1 MRLAHGA
8 ALGLS
13 VSRIAT
19 PVLTLS
25 SVAQHHAQTTAAAAT
40 GQSGTSM
47 IFGATHAASAAVPVA
62 AGGTGRLLHSYGC
75 CCAGRRRS
83 TTVRPWA
90 QGVSA
95 LYSVGHGSGKQVA
108 STDSSSRSSSGDRSH
123 TKLWQQLRDEQTN
136 LPGEKEEAPAG
147 QWEEEE
153 EDSSTV
159 SSRLQDVVSQLQ
171 GELRAGATPQ
181 VRSSIKLD
189 GLFADLRGQ
198 EDASRGR
205 NSKTPTTTVPTFIPP
220 KSPKQQRRLPS
231 GKLSAA
237 GRGDAALEGTDDLES
252 LSDMLDRVQ
261 ASAKAR
267 DLAEA
272 EARSLA
278 LRSGGPIGDD
288 PARSWVTIGNQ
299 RDMKTRFRNIR
310 EGRAGWAVLP
320 LVMKAKQA
328 GIPLSTGVYNAA
340 IAAYA
345 GTPRKYED
353 ALRVLNMLRREED
366 PGVRPDLGS
375 YNAAMWVCS
384 EAGQWRL
391 VMELM
396 TQAREEGIEPD
407 TTSYN
412 NAMRGMAIQKQ
423 WRRARKLLKR
433 MVSEGLSP
441 NVRTF
446 NGLVEAAG
454 MGSAAPRKHMIE
466 VVHEMEQAGVE
477 PNSHTFTTLLI
488 CLARRRKTFDGF
500 QVMARLVDA
509 RAPLLP
515 HGHRAGLQFCD
526 AYGDWRRAMILME
539 DMRVAKRRP
548 SAPMYLLAVKA
559 CAKGGQWERALSL
572 MVERRAL
579 DVREEKEADD
589 KNGGKP
595 LKRKKVEAAAKAKEQ
610 AARTHMKTL
619 EVVLSAVS
627 EAGQFEVAMRLVQQM
642 RAAGGTPSKK
652 CYLYTLRAASKWGRW
667 DVIESLM
674 KDMRAL
680 RVGVVAEEETDAMD
694 DGVVAINGEGKGG
707 GGEQHR
713 PRMLSSDCYAPL
725 VEAYAQVSMWE
736 RAIEAYQEG
745 FVVGREGGEAGPVK
759 YRVYECVL
767 KACVEV
773 SDGRTALEV
782 IGRQA
787 AEPNAL
793 QKISSAITTEGEG
806 KGAELSGGPPDRR
819 CWCLAAEALGRAG
832 MIKEGHRVLMAMVDS
847 GIPLR
852 ESTKTD
858 VPSLMPVPTTIGG
871 GFEWNQRRRGR
882 RPTRRRRRRRRH
894 PQQGDPGQLPPAA
907 MAEMQEA
914 VVRER
919 LGLFSSWEDGRGGGS
934 AVAGG
939 PRESRNAVQ
948 VSKSYLCGVEFPKGV
963 VNGEGCTAAAVAAAT
978 NSGEKT
984 LGMGWL
990 LANDLTSEKSE
1001 MERGVQEGGLER
1013 KRRRMREFSLKRR
1026 EQQKKLQRIRTTGAG
1041 DRSGR
1046 INGGLPVGKADDA
1059 GVGVAAGLDLRPGGR
1074 RGRNEALT
1082 LRIRVRGRRMG
1093 ILRNFRGANDR
1104 PRRQDRVRS
1113 VGGGGGS
1120 GDGARPEV
1128 L

>member
-1 MRLAHGA
+1 
-8 ALGLS
+8 
-13 VSRIAT
+13 
-19 PVLTLS
+19 
-25 SVAQHHAQTTAAAAT
+25 
-40 GQSGTSM
+40 M
-47 IFGATHAASAAVPVA
+47 IFGATHAASAAIPVA

-83 TTVRPWA
+83 TTT
-90 QGVSA
+90 S
-95 LYSVGHGSGKQVA
+95 L
-108 STDSSSRSSSGDRSH
+108 
-123 TKLWQQLRDEQTN
+123 L
-136 LPGEKEEAPAG
+136 GEKEEAPAG

-171 GELRAGATPQ
+171 GELRAGTTPQ

-189 GLFADLRGQ
+189 SLFADLRGQ
-198 EDASRGR
+198 EDTSRGR
-205 NSKTPTTTVPTFIPP
+205 NSKTPTTTGPKTIPP
-220 KSPKQQRRLPS
+220 KSPKQPRRLPS
-231 GKLSAA
+231 GKFCAA
-237 GRGDAALEGTDDLES
+237 GSGDAALQETDDLES
-252 LSDMLDRVQ
+252 LSNMLDRVQ

-272 EARSLA
+272 EARSLE

-310 EGRAGWAVLP
+310 EGRVGWAVLP

-340 IAAYA
+340 IAAYS

-441 NVRTF
+441 DVRTY

-477 PNSHTFTTLLI
+477 PNSYTFTTLLN
-488 CLARRRKTFDGF
+488 CLARRRKIFDGF

-548 SAPMYLLAVKA
+548 SGPMYLLAVKA
-559 CAKGGQWERALSL
+559 CAKGAQWERALSL

-579 DVREEKEADD
+579 DVREEKEANE

-595 LKRKKVEAAAKAKEQ
+595 LQRQKMEAAAKAKKQ

-680 RVGVVAEEETDAMD
+680 RVGVVAEKETDAMD
-694 DGVVAINGEGKGG
+694 DGVVVNNGEGKGG

-725 VEAYAQVSMWE
+725 VEAYAQASMWE

-759 YRVYECVL
+759 YRVFECVL

-787 AEPNAL
+787 AEPKAL
-793 QKISSAITTEGEG
+793 QKLSSAITTEGEG
-806 KGAELSGGPPDRR
+806 KGTELSGGPPDRR

-832 MIKEGHRVLMAMVDS
+832 MIQEGHRVLMAMVDS

-858 VPSLMPVPTTIGG
+858 VPSLMPLPTTGGG
-871 GFEWNQRRRGR
+871 GFEWDQRRRR
-882 RPTRRRRRRRRH
+882 RHPRRRRRRRRH
-894 PQQGDPGQLPPAA
+894 QQQGAPGLPPPAA

-919 LGLFSSWEDGRGGGS
+919 LGLFSSREDGTGGGS
-934 AVAGG
+934 ALTGG

-948 VSKSYLCGVEFPKGV
+948 VSKSYLSGMEFPKGV

-978 NSGEKT
+978 NGGEKT

-990 LANDLTSEKSE
+990 LANDLASEKSE
-1001 MERGVQEGGLER
+1001 MERDVQEGGLER

-1026 EQQKKLQRIRTTGAG
+1026 EQQKKLERICTTGAG
-1041 DRSGR
+1041 YRSGR
-1046 INGGLPVGKADDA
+1046 LNGGLPVGKADDA
-1059 GVGVAAGLDLRPGGR
+1059 GVGVTAGLDLRPGGR

-1082 LRIRVRGRRMG
+1082 LRMRVRGRRMG
-1093 ILRNFRGANDR
+1093 ILRSFRGANDR
-1104 PRRQDRVRS
+1104 PRRKERVES
-1113 VGGGGGS
+1113 GGGGGGGS